1 MRGRRGKPRGRAAS
15 SVRRVCLGTDSE
27 FRVLSALQRHSPV
40 KFMNQHAWQKTQKEP
55 SGEGPGSCSRKAG
68 KEGRGPGGCGC
79 GAVGETS
86 YSSGGS
92 RPDLSLLFSCR
103 ISPVLIDHGKKIR
116 LCGACFP
123 SFLLQWILLQGNI

>member
-1 MRGRRGKPRGRAAS
+1 M
-15 SVRRVCLGTDSE
+15 
-27 FRVLSALQRHSPV
+27 

-79 GAVGETS
+79 GAGGETS

-103 ISPVLIDHGKKIR
+103 ISPVLIDHGKK
-116 LCGACFP
+116 LDYVVPVFLP
-123 SFLLQWILLQGNI
+123 SFFNGFFFKEISDRQPWRACGEGTVL